1 MLSPLGSWSPCER
14 KQGGTSAVDC
24 GMALGPLVLTEAWA
38 VLGEVPLVLRSVVPP
53 VLTEGPP
60 LPPGSVWA
68 LLSVVLRQ
76 HSQDKFPVLKGN
88 FSMR

>member
-60 LPPGSVWA
+60 LPPGSGPEA
-68 LLSVVLRQ
+68 TFSRQ
-76 HSQDKFPVLKGN
+76 IPCTERKFQYE
-88 FSMR
+88 MREGP